1 MSRFFQRP
9 LSTRARRSRILLVPN
24 FLLVTTS
31 RREHTTHRIYD
42 WHLHIYTPPT
52 STMTMKTLA
61 FAISCYVVT
70 AVSQPIAD
78 ESHLIRVLSV
88 KQISSDKSVS
98 HQADTAGRQLQA
110 DISCSFTPHGQ
121 AISCVEQT
129 PNNDNIKYSVTCPEG
144 VTIVDECLQDQKR
157 ICYQFNSL
165 PCIGG
170 FYCGTT
176 NRFAL
181 DCGNLFARSNN
192 NTCSKTDCDVN
203 CAQLRD
209 VPVNYNSVPLDN
221 DCFRLGLVRFNI
233 FLDCKPMFI

>member
-1 MSRFFQRP
+1 MKIIP
-9 LSTRARRSRILLVPN
+9 IV
-24 FLLVTTS
+24 LVTSWYIVTV
-31 RREHTTHRIYD
+31 
-42 WHLHIYTPPT
+42 
-52 STMTMKTLA
+52 
-61 FAISCYVVT
+61 ISQ
-70 AVSQPIAD
+70 SIED

-88 KQISSDKSVS
+88 NQIYSDKIVS
-98 HQADTAGRQLQA
+98 KRDAVGRDLQNDP
-110 DISCSFTPHGQ
+110 DISCSFAPHGQ

-129 PNNDNIKYSVTCPEG
+129 PSNDNIKYSVSCPAG

-157 ICYQFNSL
+157 ICYQFNSM

-203 CAQLRD
+203 CAQIRD
-209 VPVNYNSVPLDN
+209 VPVDYNSVKLDN
-221 DCFRLGLVRFNI
+221 DCFRLGLVSRI
-233 FLDCKPMFI
+233 FFIAKMLL